1 MFFLFRFTL
10 RCFLSRSR
18 FLFLTRGRLSR
29 SLFLW
34 RYPGRSLSLFL
45 ARFHLS
51 RSWSLRGHA
60 SRSLFLFLTRGH
72 LSRSLFLWRHAGRS
86 LSLFLERFHLS
97 RAGYPSL
104 WLGWSSGATL
114 ESFLP
119 PSTLATIVL
128 FIKILVITLTLSM
141 SLPIGIRLLKL
152 LIVLRI
158 SLIPRKPPRS
168 IPVTGSVDIIG
179 SISVIWGPSV
189 SGAVIV
195 IQDAIQKPITVEID
209 PRRISPDP
217 GLRVGIRGRGCI
229 HIALSIRR
237 C

>member
-1 MFFLFRFTL
+1 MFFLFRFTR
-10 RCFLSRSR
+10 RCFLSRSLS
-18 FLFLTRGRLSR
+18 LFLTRGRLSR
-29 SLFLW
+29 SLSL
-34 RYPGRSLSLFL
+34 RGCLSRSRSLRGRLSRSLSLRGHAGRNLSLFL

-51 RSWSLRGHA
+51 RAWSL
-60 SRSLFLFLTRGH
+60 
-72 LSRSLFLWRHAGRS
+72 
-86 LSLFLERFHLS
+86 
-97 RAGYPSL
+97 SL
-104 WLGWSSGATL
+104 WLGWSSRATL

-119 PSTLATIVL
+119 PSTLATMVL
-128 FIKILVITLTLSM
+128 FIKILVITLTFSV
-141 SLPIGIRLLKL
+141 SAPIGIRLLKL

-168 IPVTGSVDIIG
+168 IPVTGSDDISG

-189 SGAVIV
+189 SGAEKVIE
-195 IQDAIQKPITVEID
+195 DAIQKPIAIVID
-209 PRRISPDP
+209 PRRIRPDP